1 MGEHS
6 SGPTEADDD
15 NKARVSPT
23 NLENYGKV
31 GSGFSSDGMGLEVP
45 ALFPS
50 LAMLWP
56 ACDTRFALLS
66 WEPDVLQRKAYEQMI
81 KI

>member
-1 MGEHS
+1 MMITRQEFHL
-6 SGPTEADDD
+6 
-15 NKARVSPT
+15 RI
-23 NLENYGKV
+23 GKTMEKF
-31 GSGFSSDGMGLEVP
+31 GSGFSLDSLGLEVP

-50 LAMLWP
+50 LVMVWP

-66 WEPDVLQRKAYEQMI
+66 WKPDVLQKKAYEQMI